1 MTPALVLVL
10 VLVCFSS
17 RTGVGADELF
27 GASADPA

>member
-10 VLVCFSS
+10 VCLSS